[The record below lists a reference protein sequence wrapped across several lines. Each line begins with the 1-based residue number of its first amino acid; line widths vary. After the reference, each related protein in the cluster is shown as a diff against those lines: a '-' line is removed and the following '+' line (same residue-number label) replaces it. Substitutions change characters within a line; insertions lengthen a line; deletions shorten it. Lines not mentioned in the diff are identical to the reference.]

1 MTDYDH
7 KLALIN
13 LAFSSYLRRRI
24 MELNNGD
31 WPPIS
36 EMYSTLSRIFTE
48 QFPQITLRTEAALN
62 LFAER
67 IDDNLEKYIEMNPE
81 YDIITFIDYAEKYVK
96 GELRQARH
104 WASLHYTTSD

>member
-7 KLALIN
+7 TLALIN

-24 MELNNGD
+24 MELNGD

-48 QFPQITLRTEAALN
+48 QFPQITVRTEAALK

-67 IDDNLEKYIEMNPE
+67 IYENLEKYTDMNPE
-81 YDIITFIDYAEKYVK
+81 YDIITFIEYAEKYVK

-104 WASLHYTTSD
+104 WASLHYN

>member
-7 KLALIN
+7 TLALIN

-24 MELNNGD
+24 MELNGE

-48 QFPQITLRTEAALN
+48 QFPQITVRTEAALKM
-62 LFAER
+62 FAER
-67 IDDNLEKYIEMNPE
+67 IYENLEKYTDMNPE
-81 YDIITFIDYAEKYVK
+81 YDIITFIEYAEKYVK
-96 GELRQARH
+96 GELRQAPR
-104 WASLHYTTSD
+104 WASLHYN